1 MPKGRVPRFRLLS
14 ELDSSLGACDSSE
27 IAKPHF
33 LKDTMTGCAN
43 PQGALLFYCS
53 VPCIRIDSGEV
64 TIACVPNK
72 ANYQKYSKC
81 KKKKS
86 LPLQQVYIYPDTKL
100 AEKN

>member
-14 ELDSSLGACDSSE
+14 ELDSSLGACNSSE
-27 IAKPHF
+27 IAKLRF
-33 LKDTMTGCAN
+33 LKDTMTGCAS
-43 PQGALLFYCS
+43 PHGVLLFYCS

-64 TIACVPNK
+64 TTACVPNK

-81 KKKKS
+81 KKKS
-86 LPLQQVYIYPDTKL
+86 LSLHQVYPDTKL